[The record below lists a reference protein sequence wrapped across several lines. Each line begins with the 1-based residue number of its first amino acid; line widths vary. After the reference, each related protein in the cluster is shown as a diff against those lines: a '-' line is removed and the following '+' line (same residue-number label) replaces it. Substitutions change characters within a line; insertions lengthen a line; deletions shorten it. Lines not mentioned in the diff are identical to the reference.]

1 MEMLDAMALQNS
13 MLTRSQKQMSKKQ
26 QCRTFYASA
35 TILQLFHIPVEIITV

>member
-26 QCRTFYASA
+26 QYVEPFMQEPLFYSYFTF
-35 TILQLFHIPVEIITV
+35 PWK